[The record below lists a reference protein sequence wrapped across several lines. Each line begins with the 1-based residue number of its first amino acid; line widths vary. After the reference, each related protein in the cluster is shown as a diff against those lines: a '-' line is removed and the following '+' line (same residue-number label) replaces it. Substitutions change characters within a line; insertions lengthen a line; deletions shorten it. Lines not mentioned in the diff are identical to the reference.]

1 MTSIWQLKIII
12 REMQKTGEY
21 YVSIAT
27 AKMKEDKDK
36 YEMLI
41 AALLIIAPK
50 LETQMSINSRMN
62 KKV

>member
-1 MTSIWQLKIII
+1 
-12 REMQKTGEY
+12 
-21 YVSIAT
+21 
-27 AKMKEDKDK
+27 MKEDKDM

-62 KKV
+62 KESVI